1 MNKSINL
8 SLDHLFSMLGTPTI
22 TAKSINSKW
31 SNAGL
36 QDSSPTHSGMHLV
49 LVTCYNTCTDSL
61 EDRRKDARLGLIY
74 KFGNENVDIAEQV
87 RRKPPLRQSRNI
99 RSSSFSIP
107 PCKTQ

>member
-1 MNKSINL
+1 MYKSINL

-22 TAKSINSKW
+22 TAKPINSKW
-31 SNAGL
+31 SNTGPH
-36 QDSSPTHSGMHLV
+36 DWSPTHTGMHLV

-61 EDRRKDARLGLIY
+61 EDRRRDARLVMIY
-74 KFGNENVDIAEQV
+74 KFGNENVDIAKQGT
-87 RRKPPLRQSRNI
+87 PPLRQSRNI